1 LSTGNGLAGSGH
13 DAVLRAPTA
22 RTVTWARR
30 RTALR
35 RFVGAFAKQRSGL
48 LGVAL
53 LAVFAL
59 VALTSPLIFPASML
73 DITETVGNE
82 VLAPPSSE
90 FWLGTDENGRSV
102 LAVLAWGARASLT
115 VGLTASLI
123 SMILGTFIGIGSGH
137 YRGLFGSALQRL
149 TDWFLVIP
157 FIPLVVVLAAVLGQR
172 GLGTIVLVLGVTSWP
187 STARLVRAQTL
198 SVEGRPYLE
207 RAKVLGSSDWH
218 QMTRH
223 VLPNV
228 MPLVLANTTLTVA
241 IVILSETTLAFLG
254 LGDPFLD
261 SWGTMLDKATNAGA
275 ASTGAWWYL
284 IPPGVCVIL
293 VVLAFTLIGRA
304 LETIL
309 DPRLGRD

>member
-1 LSTGNGLAGSGH
+1 MSAPSDAPPTALST
-13 DAVLRAPTA
+13 RAIA
-22 RTVTWARR
+22 RARR
-30 RTALR
+30 KKSLQ
-35 RFVGAFAKQRSGL
+35 RFARAFFHQRA
-48 LGVAL
+48 GVAGLGIL
-53 LAVFAL
+53 LVFIVLAIS
-59 VALTSPLIFPASML
+59 APLLFSREML
-73 DITETVGNE
+73 DITQTLGNE
-82 VLAPPSSE
+82 SLEGPNGT

-102 LAVLAWGARASLT
+102 LAVLVWGARASLI
-115 VGLTASLI
+115 VGLAASLI
-123 SMILGTFIGIGSGH
+123 SMVLGTLIGVGSGH
-137 YRGLFGSALQRL
+137 YQGFVGSLLQRL

-187 STARLVRAQTL
+187 GTARLVRAQTL

-207 RAKVLGSSDWH
+207 RAKVLGDSDWQ
-218 QMTRH
+218 QMTKH

-261 SWGTMLDKATNAGA
+261 SWGTMLDKATGAGA

-284 IPPGVCVIL
+284 LPPGLCVIL
-293 VVLAFTLIGRA
+293 VVLAFTLIGRT
-304 LETIL
+304 LEVVL
-309 DPRLGRD
+309 NPRLGVSDR

>member
-1 LSTGNGLAGSGH
+1 MSADVGAGVASPR
-13 DAVLRAPTA
+13 AVA
-22 RTVTWARR
+22 RARR
-30 RTALR
+30 GRALR
-35 RFVGAFAKQRSGL
+35 SFIRAYAAQPAGL
-48 LGVAL
+48 LGLAILAL
-53 LAVFAL
+53 FAL
-59 VALTSPLIFPASML
+59 AAVGAPWLFPDRML
-73 DITETVGNE
+73 DITQTLRNE
-82 VLAPPSSE
+82 ALAPPSRE

-102 LAVLAWGARASLT
+102 LAVLVWGARASLT
-115 VGLTASLI
+115 VGLAASLI
-123 SMILGTFIGIGSGH
+123 SMLLGTLIGIGSGH

-187 STARLVRAQTL
+187 GTARLVRAQTL

-207 RAKVLGSSDWH
+207 RAKVLGSSDWQ

-261 SWGTMLDKATNAGA
+261 SWGTMLDKATNTGA
-275 ASTGAWWYL
+275 ATIGAWWYL
-284 IPPGVCVIL
+284 LPPGCCVIL
-293 VVLAFTLIGRA
+293 VVLAFTLIGRT
-304 LETIL
+304 LETVL
-309 DPRLGRD
+309 DPRGERE

>member
-1 LSTGNGLAGSGH
+1 MSAEVAGS
-13 DAVLRAPTA
+13 PTTLSA
-22 RTVTWARR
+22 RRVTRARR
-30 RTALR
+30 RAALR
-35 RFVGAFAKQRSGL
+35 RFAEAYAQHRAGL
-48 LGVAL
+48 LGVFILVA
-53 LAVFAL
+53 FAL
-59 VALTSPLIFPASML
+59 AAVLAPVLFPRAML
-73 DITETVGNE
+73 DITQTVNNE
-82 VLAPPSSE
+82 ALAAPSLE

-102 LAVLAWGARASLT
+102 LAVLVWAARASLV
-115 VGLTASLI
+115 VGVAASFI
-123 SMILGTFIGIGSGH
+123 SMVLGALIGICSGH

-187 STARLVRAQTL
+187 GTARLVRAQTL

-207 RAKVLGSSDWH
+207 RAKVLGGSDWQ
-218 QMTRH
+218 QMSRH

-228 MPLVLANTTLTVA
+228 MPLVLANTTITVA

-261 SWGTMLDKATNAGA
+261 SWGTMLDNATGAGA

-284 IPPGVCVIL
+284 LPPGICVIL

-304 LETIL
+304 LEAVL
-309 DPRLGRD
+309 DPRLLQ

>member
-1 LSTGNGLAGSGH
+1 MSAPPDAPPTALST
-13 DAVLRAPTA
+13 RAIA
-22 RTVTWARR
+22 RARR
-30 RTALR
+30 KKSLQ
-35 RFVGAFAKQRSGL
+35 RFARAFCQQRA
-48 LGVAL
+48 GVAGLGIL
-53 LAVFAL
+53 LVFIVLAIS
-59 VALTSPLIFPASML
+59 APLLFSREML
-73 DITETVGNE
+73 DITQTLGNE
-82 VLAPPSSE
+82 SLEGPNGT

-102 LAVLAWGARASLT
+102 LAVLVWGARASLI
-115 VGLTASLI
+115 VGLAASLI
-123 SMILGTFIGIGSGH
+123 SMVLGTLIGVGSGH
-137 YRGLFGSALQRL
+137 YQGFVGSLLQRL

-187 STARLVRAQTL
+187 GTARLVRAQTL

-207 RAKVLGSSDWH
+207 RAKVLGDSDWQ
-218 QMTRH
+218 QMTKH

-261 SWGTMLDKATNAGA
+261 SWGTMLDKATGAGA

-284 IPPGVCVIL
+284 LPPGLCVIL
-293 VVLAFTLIGRA
+293 VVLAFTLIGRT
-304 LETIL
+304 LEVVL
-309 DPRLGRD
+309 NPRLGVSDR